1 MDAVMKIEK
10 FNICNFVID
19 VAVCFEVQTKVRT
32 PRISIV
38 FDSSSGNRRLPMKTR
53 IDGNRITAE
62 GKYDAP
68 YIFYKEN
75 PGSISISFVF
85 SNGTDAGSEYKTDLT
100 VTSLKKRPFSHFI
113 NSTRREKLK
122 SCITLALN
130 TLSLVFRCQ
139 KIKPNRVTFITNRTD
154 VPTGNLK
161 AVYNSVSKID
171 GLDIHLLCSSGGMRA
186 VLPVLFKFMQL
197 YMTSKV
203 VFVDDY
209 YHLLSYVSKRRG
221 TKLVQLWHGCG
232 AFKTIGF
239 SRFHKTSVLE
249 LYSANHRQY
258 DVALVSSPEV
268 KDFYAEAFGISRE
281 KVLALGSP
289 RCDVLTSK
297 KYQKRVSARFYKKHP
312 ELQGK
317 KLLLFAPTF
326 RGRGNSDCYYPT
338 ERFNVDRVLD
348 VLGDEWAV
356 LIKLHP
362 YLKEHFTCSDKN
374 RGRMLDCFDSDVN
387 DILIVSD
394 FLVTDYSSVI
404 FEASILDKPMAF
416 LTFDLEEFIATR
428 DFYYDFRSFVPGP
441 IVNTDAEAAEIA
453 ASGNYDLKR
462 VRDFKQMAFGDTLGN
477 ACENLKELT
486 IKLLKE

>member
-19 VAVCFEVQTKVRT
+19 VAVSFEAKTKIRT
-32 PRISIV
+32 PRISII
-38 FDSSSGNRRLPMKTR
+38 FDSVVGNRRLPMKTT
-53 IDGNRITAE
+53 IDGNRIIAE
-62 GKYDAP
+62 GSYDAP
-68 YIFYKEN
+68 YIFYKKTPERIN
-75 PGSISISFVF
+75 ISFVF
-85 SNGTDAGSEYKTDLT
+85 SDGTNAGKVYETDLY
-100 VTSLKKRPFSHFI
+100 VDSLKKKPVSHFI
-113 NSTRREKLK
+113 KSTKREKLK
-122 SCITLALN
+122 SCISFALN
-130 TLSLVFRCQ
+130 TLSLPFRCER
-139 KIKPNRVTFITNRTD
+139 IKPNRVTFISNRTD

-171 GLDIHLLCSSGGMRA
+171 DLDIHVVCNSGGVRG
-186 VLPVLFKFMQL
+186 VIPVLFKFMHL

-209 YHLLSYVSKRRG
+209 YHLLSYVNKRKG

-258 DVALVSSPEV
+258 DIALVSSPEIR
-268 KDFYAEAFGISRE
+268 DFYAEAFGISSE

-297 KYQKRVSARFYKKHP
+297 KYQKRISARFYKKHP
-312 ELQGK
+312 ELRGK

-326 RGRGNSDCYYPT
+326 RGKGNNDCYYPT
-338 ERFNVDRVLD
+338 ERFDVDKVLD

-362 YLKEHFTCSDKN
+362 YLKERFTCSDKN
-374 RGRMLDCFDSDVN
+374 KSRMIDCSDSDVN
-387 DILIVSD
+387 DILIVSN

-416 LTFDLEEFIATR
+416 LTFDLDAFIASR
-428 DFYYDFRSFVPGP
+428 DFYYDFKSFVPGP
-441 IVNTDAEAAEIA
+441 IVDTDTEAAELA
-453 ASGNYDLKR
+453 ASGEYDLQR

-477 ACENLKELT
+477 ACDNLKALT

>member
-19 VAVCFEVQTKVRT
+19 VAVSFEARTKIRT
-32 PRISIV
+32 PRISII
-38 FDSSSGNRRLPMKTR
+38 FDSVVGNRRLPMKTTA
-53 IDGNRITAE
+53 DGNRIVAE
-62 GKYDAP
+62 GCYDAP
-68 YIFYKEN
+68 YIFYKKTPERIN
-75 PGSISISFVF
+75 ISFVF
-85 SNGTDAGSEYKTDLT
+85 SDGTDAGKVYETDLY
-100 VTSLKKRPFSHFI
+100 VDSLKKKPVSHFI
-113 NSTRREKLK
+113 RATKREKLK
-122 SCITLALN
+122 SCISFALN
-130 TLSLVFRCQ
+130 TLSLPFRCER
-139 KIKPNRVTFITNRTD
+139 IKPNRVTFFSNRTD
-154 VPTGNLK
+154 VPIGNLK
-161 AVYNSVSKID
+161 AVYNSVSKIE
-171 GLDIHLLCSSGGMRA
+171 GLDINVVCSSGGVRG
-186 VLPVLFKFMQL
+186 VIPVLFKFMHL

-209 YHLLSYVSKRRG
+209 YHLLSYVSKRKG

-258 DVALVSSPEV
+258 DVALVSSPEI
-268 KDFYAEAFGISRE
+268 KEFYAEAFGISSE

-297 KYQKRVSARFYKKHP
+297 KYRKKISAKFYKKHP
-312 ELQGK
+312 DLRGK

-326 RGRGNSDCYYPT
+326 RGKGNNDCYYPI
-338 ERFNVDRVLD
+338 ERFDVDRVLD
-348 VLGDEWAV
+348 VLGDDWAV

-374 RGRMLDCFDSDVN
+374 KSRMIDCSDNDVN

-416 LTFDLEEFIATR
+416 LTFDLDEFIETR

-441 IVNTDAEAAEIA
+441 IVDTDVEAAEIA
-453 ASGNYDLKR
+453 ASGNYDMQR
-462 VRDFKQMAFGDTLGN
+462 VRDFKQMAFGDSLGN
-477 ACENLKELT
+477 ACDNLKELT